1 MAKQLNKS
9 RQEVVLEFTADTKKA
24 EKELKSLQNSLE
36 RLANKNLNTTDLSV
50 TKGLKEASNAALK
63 LRNNIQSAMNTDT
76 GKLDLSKFQKAMQ
89 QSNMSLEKYY
99 NQLIKLGPSGEQAF
113 ASLASSISKAD
124 VKVKHVNKAIQEM
137 KDTFSNTIRW
147 QVSSSVLH
155 GLMGAVQSAYGYA
168 QDLNESLNN
177 IRIVTGYSTDQ
188 MSKFAEQANRA
199 ARALSTT
206 TTEYT
211 NASLIYYQQGLS
223 DAEVQQR
230 TDITIKMANVAR
242 QSAEVVSDQMTA
254 IWNNFYDGSK
264 SLEHYANVMTALG
277 AKTASSTDEI
287 AGGLEKFAAV
297 ADTIGLSYEYAAS
310 ALATITSNTRE
321 SEEVVGT
328 ALKTIFARIQGLN
341 LGETLDD
348 GTTLNKYSKAL
359 DTVGISIFNQ
369 AGQLKEMDAILDEL
383 GAKWQSISKDEQVAL
398 AQTVAGVRQYTQLV
412 ALMDN
417 WNDGSGDSFQENLA
431 TANNSAGALQEQ
443 ADIYGESWEAARDKV
458 TAAAEEI
465 YAKLIND
472 EGFITLLKGVE
483 GVLSGVSS
491 LIDGVGGLNGV
502 LTITTTL
509 LMKSFGKEMASGLAS
524 TGRMIKNIST
534 YLPFGNKKQNNSNN
548 PANLKTDITSLLMNG
563 NDSLETPLGD
573 ATAAT
578 FKGMAELQQLMLTNA
593 DNLTAEEKE
602 RLQILLDQNA
612 ALGENVRL
620 YANAATKAKENAV
633 QQTGVVTSHYDDVT
647 KRMKI
652 NSYAGLMN
660 DSGQLV
666 MSGRILS
673 SVANSKNKNNYKSA
687 ADKTI
692 KDIETFKYALQ
703 GSGLFGDDVF
713 KDFEGEIDS
722 IKSKIE
728 GIDFDKDDSIEQA
741 KTTLEKINGEIEEI
755 INKIKGGAI
764 EQIFGPKPE
773 NPDAEYD
780 AQAKEVEG
788 LGETHYNAGLQE
800 GQSKGNI
807 WGFEESVKG
816 IKETVDEDK
825 LITPDKSQQIV
836 AGAQAL
842 MSYAGAIQSVVGAFQ
857 TLQNDDLNTWE
868 KLTAVV
874 GSMVPNIMM
883 VTSASTGLINALKG
897 STAAWAGTATAVASF
912 IPPLM
917 IATAAI
923 AGIVWLIDAFVET
936 PAEKIAK
943 LKKEQEKLND
953 ELTETNSKLDKIN
966 SAFDRY
972 NSVINTL
979 NSCVKG
985 TEAWNTALENVNT
998 TVQDLIAEFPELLTG
1013 NWISRGENGEL
1024 VIDPEFFEQN
1034 QEKYKRE
1041 RILTNNGLL
1050 QNAVDQNEATIDE
1063 KKQKL
1068 KGNIEGYYG
1077 YIFDNLTDEQYVE
1090 LANMSKDERIKYY
1103 QKFGITDDASIEN
1116 IEQGLASVYGDLQ
1129 ALAKALS
1136 NREGLKNNTN
1146 SYNANSFIE
1155 LSGKEYDQAI
1165 IESAGAI
1172 YQKAYDEKK
1181 NSFAEDATE
1190 AQKQEIVESE
1200 FNYQLDELNA
1210 QYEQAKELYGES
1222 YAAALVKYKT
1232 NQSLNGFTFE
1242 ELSRLAQQ
1250 EGKNVDEIDVDGAYR
1265 DSLNSYKTK
1274 FGEFLGKNADQF
1286 SLDNFISLES
1296 MTEEIQRKLGDS
1308 GTSFF
1313 KQILTN
1319 SEKHADELSK
1329 LLANVDWGDPT
1340 SVQKLNDE
1348 IEKQGLAVDTS
1359 SEAWQNYV
1367 AMMQES
1373 ARAMDL
1379 VAVGIDSL
1387 RQNLADINQIVQ
1399 NVKIGDIISDEDYA
1413 KLIATNPELEK
1424 FFGIAAEGYKFL
1436 GTENGESLT
1445 SYLLKDSKKS
1455 LEELKTEYIGLQSA
1469 SKAIEDMFD
1478 EDTGEFLYKE
1488 DKAVGDYLSSIDD
1501 SLYSALG
1508 YNKEEIQK
1516 HLKIISSTDQES
1528 DEYKNSIQE
1537 VKNFYN
1543 ALESIHGQ
1551 YKNGKFESV
1560 QAEELWASNLAL
1572 GVKELNDAY
1581 AKGSLSAATYAK
1593 YLQQMAD
1600 MDISNILSVQEVL
1613 AANGELSA
1621 EQSAYLDNLEKQWD
1635 ELAAIADRTS
1645 LEYQRTLI
1653 DIENTIN
1660 GMKIQ
1665 NLVAE
1670 YTNIEIDVNANT
1682 DPLEE
1687 QLDELTSKN
1696 RQIIVEIVT
1705 DAKQTADVVN
1715 DQIDGILSAASKI
1728 GAGYLVARDDI
1739 ASVADAF
1746 PGILEE
1752 AQVLADGSIQLS
1764 QAKANAAI
1772 QGVQAEIDAN
1782 KEKARIEI
1790 EDNIA
1795 ALQAKID
1802 YNNAVIELASADLS
1816 NLEELQEKK
1825 GEAEAKYANY
1835 LGKVNQKTLENNEKV
1850 VDEKIEG
1857 AQKVYDGH
1865 VKAADK
1871 SSEAWDEN
1879 FKEMVQNSVEASNL
1893 MIDHAAAVARAQ
1905 GKEID
1910 ATHVDNT
1917 YVGGTVET
1925 GAEELSKYDNDT
1937 NVDTD
1942 VANSPEIQAAFKA
1955 MSLSEADRQEFIDN
1969 LKKENEFS
1977 EQQIQILRDQLMIL
1991 QSSSAISQ
1999 KQFNQL
2005 MQGLGGALGG
2015 NKAQPATK
2023 IKETKKTDIVERY
2036 KEVNDVLDD
2045 TVDLLKDVE
2054 KVSNRA
2060 YGKTHINGLK
2070 AQNHY
2075 LEEQIQLLQVKYK
2088 QAEQYLALDKQ
2099 ALQQAAGKAGLSS
2112 FTFDDF
2118 GNITNYTPQMTKMYD
2133 ELHAAEVHWNS
2144 IYKTKT
2150 QADQQKYMTEVIDP
2164 IKEKI
2169 EGLQDAIK
2177 QYDETRELMEDV
2189 QNEIDDAFYQWQD
2202 NNYEILH
2209 YTLEIEIE
2217 LKDMDLKRI
2226 GYYIDKMEDNF
2237 YDMAEAAKYM
2247 QDQLPIWLEQLKDY
2261 EEFYQ
2266 GIKGAFNNGEESS
2279 LDYVDGMA
2287 SAFANGNVSQLDYVN
2302 GMKEAYDAIIEILGS
2317 IHELDKAMLHY
2328 YGDTLK
2334 AASEELSIYTDHMEH
2349 LTSVL
2354 GHYKDMVKLVNGEF
2368 DYVRVGTILR
2378 GQADSLRGEMD
2389 VLNSNYEMLLR
2400 EKNEIYESYMNA
2412 TGEKQK
2418 EFYEQ
2423 QLKDVTAAVDE
2434 AHEQMLAKTQEWAE
2448 TEREI
2453 LENSVAAAAKDL
2465 ENALSN
2471 NMGFDALM
2479 DSIDRLSTYQ
2489 DIYLTKTN
2497 QIYETQKMMRTA
2509 QKAADAT
2516 DNQASKVK
2524 LKNFMLET
2532 QSLQEKNTLSKLE
2545 LEIQQAKYDMLM
2557 AQIALEDAQN
2567 AKSMVRLQRDNE
2579 GNFGYVYTSNMEAIS
2594 QKEQELADAEN
2605 GLYNV
2610 SLDAANE
2617 YGQRRL
2623 ELQQQLADELISLAE
2638 RRNNGEFET
2647 DALYYAEKDRIL
2659 AQYNSLFIAYS
2670 DNYTAAL
2677 AANADV
2683 QHDSWIQ
2690 AYTPMIKSSDEL
2702 NASTKSLFDTCEKA
2716 YKDWREVMEEDGGVI
2731 SDVLHDFST
2740 ETEKITNSTREYAE
2754 LLENK
2759 IIPNLEKELGLVRDL
2774 TGAYADQRD
2783 ELDSTVDH
2791 YEDTMNDIYDDVWE
2805 ETYEEGDVPLTGV
2818 PKPGGGSGGS
2828 SSSGSK
2834 GGSGDDD
2841 SNSFIKPILPPK
2853 NTTATSSS
2861 IKGTIIRDDLK
2872 GLAGIGNNI
2881 KEPMLL
2887 EHDIL
2892 GKASLE
2898 AIEKKAKETVARIKQ
2913 EKANEWVAEVTAIT
2927 NGRLKKESEERQA
2940 RKKELEE
2947 FIEMNNNYSPITG
2960 AIVKNYYEKT
2970 EGFKF
2975 DTGGYTGAWGSDGR
2989 LAFLH
2994 QKELVLNA
3002 DDTKNFLAA
3011 TEILRSVSQFIDL
3024 QVASNAFATRR
3035 LTSST
3040 LTSSNGT
3047 LEQIVTIEA
3056 NFPSVQDRNEI
3067 QEAFNN
3073 LINTA
3078 SQYANRKL

>member
-50 TKGLKEASNAALK
+50 TKDLKEASNAALK

-89 QSNMSLEKYY
+89 QSNMSLEEYY
-99 NQLIKLGPSGEQAF
+99 KQLIKLGPSGEQAF

-124 VKVKHVNKAIQEM
+124 VKVKHVNKTIQEM

-348 GTTLNKYSKAL
+348 GTNLNKYSKAL
-359 DTVGISIFNQ
+359 QTVGISIFDQ

-383 GAKWQSISKDEQVAL
+383 GNKWETIDKAEQVAL

-417 WNDGSGDSFQENLA
+417 WNDNSGDSFQENLA

-443 ADIYGESWEAARDKV
+443 ADIYSESWEAAKEEV

-472 EGFITLLKGVE
+472 EGFITLLKGIEV
-483 GVLSGVSS
+483 VLSGVSS

-534 YLPFGNKKQNNSNN
+534 YLPFGNKKQNNNNGNNN
-548 PANLKTDITSLLMNG
+548 PANLKTDIASLLMNG

-692 KDIETFKYALQ
+692 KDIETFKYALKE
-703 GSGLFGDDVF
+703 SGLFGDDVF
-713 KDFEGEIDS
+713 KGFEGEIDS
-722 IKSKIE
+722 IKSEIE

-741 KTTLEKINGEIEEI
+741 KTTLEKINGEIEKI

-780 AQAKEVEG
+780 AQVKEVEG

-807 WGFEESVKG
+807 WGYGESVRG
-816 IKETVDEDK
+816 IRQTVDEDK
-825 LITPDKSQQIV
+825 LVTPDKSQQIV

-874 GSMVPNIMM
+874 GSMVSNIVM
-883 VTSASTGLINALKG
+883 VTSASIGLTTALKG
-897 STAAWAGTATAVASF
+897 STAAWAGTATAIANF

-917 IATAAI
+917 IATAVI
-923 AGIVWLIDAFVET
+923 AGIVWLIDALVET

-1063 KKQKL
+1063 KKQEL
-1068 KGNIEGYYG
+1068 KGKINGYYG

-1103 QKFGITDDASIEN
+1103 QKLGITDDVKIEN
-1116 IEQGLASVYGDLQ
+1116 IEQGLSSVYGDLQ

-1136 NREGLKNNTN
+1136 NREKLKNNTN

-1190 AQKQEIVESE
+1190 VQKQQIVESE

-1232 NQSLNGFTFE
+1232 NQSLSGFTSE
-1242 ELSRLAQQ
+1242 ELSILAQQ
-1250 EGKNVDEIDVDGAYR
+1250 EGKNVNEIDVDGAYI
-1265 DSLNSYKTK
+1265 DSLDSYKTK

-1296 MTEEIQRKLGDS
+1296 MTEEVQRKLGDS
-1308 GTSFF
+1308 GVSFF
-1313 KQILTN
+1313 KQILAN
-1319 SEKHADELSK
+1319 SGEHADELTK
-1329 LLANVDWGDPT
+1329 LLANVNWGDPA

-1379 VAVGIDSL
+1379 VAIGIDSL
-1387 RQNLADINQIVQ
+1387 RQNLADINKIVQ
-1399 NVKIGDIISDEDYA
+1399 NIKIGDIISDEDYA

-1445 SYLLKDSKKS
+1445 SYLLEDSKKS

-1488 DKAVGDYLSSIDD
+1488 DKGVNRYLSSIDD

-1508 YNKEEIQK
+1508 YNKEEIQNHIAEINK
-1516 HLKIISSTDQES
+1516 YGADEESEEYQRSLK
-1528 DEYKNSIQE
+1528 E
-1537 VKNFYN
+1537 VEGFYS
-1543 ALESIHGQ
+1543 ALESIHRQ
-1551 YKNGKFESV
+1551 YENGKFESV
-1560 QAEELWASNLAL
+1560 QAEELWASSLAL

-1581 AKGSLSAATYAK
+1581 SKGSLSAVTYAK

-1802 YNNAVIELASADLS
+1802 YNNAVIELASADLG
-1816 NLEELQEKK
+1816 NIQELQEKK

-1893 MIDHAAAVARAQ
+1893 MIDHAAAVARVL

-1910 ATHVDNT
+1910 ATHVDST

-1942 VANSPEIQAAFKA
+1942 VANSPEIQAAFEA
-1955 MSLSEADRQEFIDN
+1955 MSMSEADRQKFIDN

-2226 GYYIDKMEDNF
+2226 SYYIDKMEDNF

-2266 GIKGAFNNGEESS
+2266 GIKGAFNNGEDSS

-2334 AASEELSIYTDHMEH
+2334 AASEELSVYTDHMEH

-2532 QSLQEKNTLSKLE
+2532 QSLQEKNILSKLE

-2623 ELQQQLADELISLAE
+2623 ELQQQLADELIALAE

-2702 NASTKSLFDTCEKA
+2702 SASTKNLFDTCEKA
-2716 YKDWREVMEEDGGVI
+2716 YKDWREVMEEDGKII

-2783 ELDSTVDH
+2783 EINDMVND
-2791 YEDTMNDIYDDVWE
+2791 YEDTMDDIYDDVEE
-2805 ETYEEGDVPLTGV
+2805 ETYRDGDYPLKDM
-2818 PKPGGGSGGS
+2818 PKVDPNIKGT
-2828 SSSGSK
+2828 GSK
-2834 GGSGDDD
+2834 GQTKVEEEET
-2841 SNSFIKPILPPK
+2841 NP
-2853 NTTATSSS
+2853 NTGAGGGEVTYTS
-2861 IKGTIIRDDLK
+2861 
-2872 GLAGIGNNI
+2872 AQ
-2881 KEPMLL
+2881 
-2887 EHDIL
+2887 
-2892 GKASLE
+2892 LE
-2898 AIEKKAKETVARIKQ
+2898 ARAKAKKEQDKAWSDYERMKENSDGSSLSKLAVQIALNKYKEARDKVN
-2913 EKANEWVAEVTAIT
+2913 AT
-2927 NGRLKKESEERQA
+2927 
-2940 RKKELEE
+2940 
-2947 FIEMNNNYSPITG
+2947 Y
-2960 AIVKNYYEKT
+2960 
-2970 EGFKF
+2970 

-2989 LAFLH
+2989 LAVLH